1 MSLSNLFLRPF
12 TRGIVLPLLAV
23 VLAAAPLAAQT
34 KLDPEATFKSMLDAV
49 RWNSYEKFTAHA
61 DATFK
66 ARFTEKMFAEMT
78 RQLGPKLEHG
88 YKTTFLTTLNQG
100 PYVAYVWKLSFS
112 SGKDDYLMTM
122 FTKGDAVSGLV
133 TR

>member
-1 MSLSNLFLRPF
+1 MSKHLLLRRFLPF
-12 TRGIVLPLLAV
+12 
-23 VLAAAPLAAQT
+23 LAALLLWGGASAQAQT
-34 KLDPEATFKSMLDAV
+34 QLDAEATFKSMLEAV
-49 RWNSYEKFTAHA
+49 KKNSYEKFMARA
-61 DATFK
+61 DSTFK
-66 ARFTEKMFAEMT
+66 ARFSEKMFAEMT

-88 YKTTFLTTLNQG
+88 YKTTFLATLNQG

-122 FTKGDAVSGLV
+122 FTRNDAVSGLV